1 MNRQLELFPTINE
14 AQQPACFLGAVS
26 GSEFLSIVEVA
37 LQLAFE
43 AGKWEGQVELEEH
56 FDREQYLSSMA
67 EVYHSRKNAMPL
79 KDASNGRTV
88 TINLRSEEWRNGV
101 RKSAKE
107 YVNKAMLMVLSHY
120 R

>member
-1 MNRQLELFPTINE
+1 MNGQLELFPPINE
-14 AQQPACFLGAVS
+14 VRNPACFLGAVS

-56 FDREQYLSSMA
+56 FDREQYMSAMV
-67 EVYHSRKNAMPL
+67 EVFHSRKNAMPL
-79 KDASNGRTV
+79 NDVSNGKTV
-88 TINLRSEEWRNGV
+88 TINLRSDEWRNGV

-107 YVNKAMLMVLSHY
+107 YVDKAMLLVISHY